1 MHTSQG
7 IFLIFLTSRYQ
18 SSHGS
23 IIRHLLHLYSLIY
36 HHLNFRIICPS
47 ATCHLCLDVQLAR
60 QKELVLFI
68 LFLYL
73 FHNSKWELH
82 PSSNSG
88 HKTLASS
95 SPIFL
100 LHYVSKPSAS
110 FVFST
115 FKIFPECNSFSLL
128 TVTALVRDYCLP
140 RLLHLS
146 ASSLTSPWQSE

>member
-23 IIRHLLHLYSLIY
+23 IIRHLLHLYSLIH

-47 ATCHLCLDVQLAR
+47 TTCHLCLDVQLAC
-60 QKELVLFI
+60 QKELLLFI

-82 PSSNSG
+82 PSIIQAIKLWHHPLQYFFCTMHPN
-88 HKTLASS
+88 HQQL
-95 SPIFL
+95 
-100 LHYVSKPSAS
+100 
-110 FVFST
+110 FST